1 MLVVPC
7 SLLHV
12 LASRRP
18 PTGEHEY
25 ICFILEHHV
34 HRGKSESITIKD
46 EEGHSTHSASM
57 AAETK
62 FHLSVVARIL
72 PCMGF
77 GKKTCPNLVPLLN
90 GTTTALSGT
99 RIESIDIS
107 YLQTIITYM
116 YRRRGD
122 A

>member
-1 MLVVPC
+1 M
-7 SLLHV
+7 S
-12 LASRRP
+12 
-18 PTGEHEY
+18 Y

-57 AAETK
+57 AVGST
-62 FHLSVVARIL
+62 FHSSVVARIL

-99 RIESIDIS
+99 NTYKLLLHTCID
-107 YLQTIITYM
+107 
-116 YRRRGD
+116 D
-122 A
+122 AVTHSGSKIASLKG